1 VADDIVTRLRERQK
15 EVEEW
20 WPHGEEPLTLTG
32 EAADE
37 IERLRHIIEAV
48 NTYLYLNAF
57 SGPNEDGDEDNNY
70 PIIRMEIWFQQL
82 LTEANGG
89 S

>member
-20 WPHGEEPLTLTG
+20 WPHGEEPLTLVG

-37 IERLRHIIEAV
+37 IERL
-48 NTYLYLNAF
+48 Y
-57 SGPNEDGDEDNNY
+57 NEINDLRLQIVALST
-70 PIIRMEIWFQQL
+70 PQQ
-82 LTEANGG
+82 AYRG
-89 S
+89 

>member
-1 VADDIVTRLRERQK
+1 VTDDIVTRLRRSLEMSVTRRA
-15 EVEEW
+15 VII
-20 WPHGEEPLTLTG
+20 

-48 NTYLYLNAF
+48 NTYLYVNAF

-82 LTEANGG
+82 LKEEADRG
-89 S
+89 